1 MDVGVAYSPIRY
13 GGRRLNELF
22 HCGPYEVKASKFLS
36 FSALAASLPFNQPWR
51 RQKMAQPSASN
62 PPFRRPRVFFGEGEG
77 EGPLKLSG
85 LLPEGG
91 GGLGGHCMEQG
102 DTEAK
107 ASGCRRVEESL
118 HGQHIERG
126 QCRSPGQSG
135 GSGWDS
141 ERLSAAMLLPLPSPA
156 HFYCLVRGARLETV
170 QR

>member
-77 EGPLKLSG
+77 PLKLSG

-91 GGLGGHCMEQG
+91 GGLGGALHGAG

-126 QCRSPGQSG
+126 QCRSPGQNG

-141 ERLSAAMLLPLPSPA
+141 ECLSAAMLLPLPSPA